1 MKSFQNFQAESITW
15 IIGLNV
21 SEYREYFSLSSSGQV
36 IYSALTPQWP
46 SRSIQ
51 RVKDEDVPWRSA
63 LRVATREC
71 CGFLSWRANLWRI
84 LTFTG
89 WKFTRPAWLLADHV
103 VGSFQGVSVSVR
115 GGGVVRNGLHPE
127 RSDLAPLTPG
137 YTRRRPSPPGRN
149 SLHTRTVRLADPRR
163 FRRISL
169 ETIRRALIVRVL
181 CRKVV
186 KLNQN
191 NDRTE
196 FSLICIL
203 HSRNIHQH

>member
-1 MKSFQNFQAESITW
+1 MT
-15 IIGLNV
+15 
-21 SEYREYFSLSSSGQV
+21 
-36 IYSALTPQWP
+36 
-46 SRSIQ
+46 Q
-51 RVKDEDVPWRSA
+51 RAAGGHQGV
-63 LRVATREC
+63 LRVSFMTRQSVTYPHLHRLEIHPSSQTSC
-71 CGFLSWRANLWRI
+71 RSCSWVLSGCICQRE
-84 LTFTG
+84 G
-89 WKFTRPAWLLADHV
+89 
-103 VGSFQGVSVSVR
+103 GR
-115 GGGVVRNGLHPE
+115 GGVFRNGLHPE